1 MTQTGGE
8 FIIGGKDPSKL
19 EGNLT
24 FVDVDKSVSICVPF
38 LRFAFIFNA
47 DTIQGFWGV
56 QMDSMSVNG
65 NVSVTNT
72 GAILSTA
79 NPFITS
85 NNETIAKIYS
95 NIPGSAANQ
104 SAIGLWTSTHVAGL
118 LLENK
123 LTDVQMIVPCDS
135 NVTVAITLGGV
146 EFNTTSHYIYNPIIG
161 GETRCLG
168 AFATR
173 VNDTSRKQNFLYC
186 AVPHTILMSS
196 SNHAPW

>member
-1 MTQTGGE
+1 
-8 FIIGGKDPSKL
+8 
-19 EGNLT
+19 
-24 FVDVDKSVSICVPF
+24 
-38 LRFAFIFNA
+38 
-47 DTIQGFWGV
+47 
-56 QMDSMSVNG
+56 MDSMSVNG

-85 NNETIAKIYS
+85 NKETIAKIYS
-95 NIPGSAANQ
+95 NIPDSRPLEEP
-104 SAIGLWTSTHVAGL
+104 GLWSGTHVADL

-123 LTDVQMIVPCDS
+123 LTDVQMIVPCNS

-146 EFNTTSHYIYNPIIG
+146 EFNTTSQYVFNPVLVKDH
-161 GETRCLG
+161 CLG

-173 VNDTSRKQNFLYC
+173 INDTSRKQNFLYC